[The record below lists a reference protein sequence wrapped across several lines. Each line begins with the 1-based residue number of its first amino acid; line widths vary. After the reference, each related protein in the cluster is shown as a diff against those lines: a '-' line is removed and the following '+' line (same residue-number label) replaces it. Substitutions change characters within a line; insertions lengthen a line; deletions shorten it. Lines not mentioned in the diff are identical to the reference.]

1 MLAIRSF
8 SELTAHL
15 QEVSVTKRLVA
26 VNPADSQTMDA
37 LLKATKLGIIS
48 AIIIGDPKDFDL
60 QLINQYPAFKFIA
73 CTDLTKA
80 SAMAVEMVRTGAA
93 DILMKGLVNTD
104 VILRAILNKD
114 NGLVAFRNI
123 VTFIAAI
130 EIPNYPKLIFI
141 TDPAVIPSPNIRQRT
156 AMINYAI
163 VAAKTFG
170 IQKPKV
176 ALLHGTE
183 KMNPKLNF
191 MSDYKK
197 ILELSE
203 SGEFGDAIVAGPLD
217 LFLALDAK
225 LGKIK
230 NVTSPIPGD
239 ADILIFPSFESA
251 NIFYKSMVSFAHAEM
266 GGMLFG
272 TDKPVVLTSRSD
284 SAATKFNS
292 IALSCLM

>member
-8 SELTAHL
+8 AELKAHL
-15 QEVSVTKRLVA
+15 QKVSVRKRLVV
-26 VNPADSQTMDA
+26 VNPADSQTIEA
-37 LLKATKLGIIS
+37 LLKATNLGIIS
-48 AIIIGDPKDFDL
+48 AIIIGNPKDFDL
-60 QLINQYPAFKFIA
+60 NLINLYPDFKFIA
-73 CTDLTKA
+73 CNDLTEA
-80 SAMAVEMVRTGAA
+80 SAMAVEMVRTGSA

-104 VILRAILNKD
+104 VILHAILNKE
-114 NGLVAFRNI
+114 NGLVSFRNV

-141 TDPAVIPSPNIRQRT
+141 TDPAVIPSPNLRQRT
-156 AMINYAI
+156 AMIHYAI
-163 VAAKTFG
+163 TTAKTFG

-183 KMNPKLNF
+183 KMNPKLSF
-191 MSDYKK
+191 MLDYKK
-197 ILELSE
+197 VLELYNA
-203 SGEFGDAIVAGPLD
+203 GEFGNAIVAGPLD

-230 NVTSPIPGD
+230 NVSTPIPGD
-239 ADILIFPSFESA
+239 ADVLIFPSFESA

-284 SAATKFNS
+284 SSATKFNS
-292 IALSCLM
+292 IALACLM